1 MQHLRHLL
9 VLLMVSVLMSAI
21 ETVHADDRAQ
31 LEFFEKRIRPVL
43 IERCYQC
50 HSALS
55 KELKGGLHVDHREG
69 LRKGGES
76 GAAVVPGRPQE
87 SLLINALKHEDFQM
101 PPDERLS
108 ARVIADFEQW
118 IAGGA
123 IDPRETPASA
133 TQAVQQAKAAQ
144 WDQLSRWWSFQ
155 PLDLDTSTPALKPE
169 ANAAKIDE
177 FIQQRL
183 TEQQLQRAPRADQRT
198 LIRRLSFALTGL
210 PPAAEDV
217 AAYAADSQADAWR
230 RLIDRQLNSPHF
242 GERWARHWMDV
253 VRYSDT
259 YGYEWDIPAKGAW
272 RYRDYL
278 TRAFNQDVSFQQLVL
293 EQIAGDQLE
302 QPRLNAA
309 DAINE
314 SLIGT
319 MFFQMGEKRHGDSS
333 EFDGIHQEML
343 DNKIDAFSK
352 AFQGLTISCARC
364 HDHKLDP
371 ILQDEYYALGGIFMS
386 SRWVSN
392 TVDLPERHARQRAEL
407 SAIKAQMRTLLA
419 QVWQADLQQLD
430 AAKLD
435 KLVASFGEKSPPI
448 EEVLHAWWKVRKT
461 DAATPTADTWKAVAA
476 SYQTEREKRTRE
488 NGGHFGVV
496 ADFRKGVPAGW
507 SVDGVG
513 VNHIVPCGD
522 FTVALEGDK
531 AVGQILHGGLVTH
544 SDSPRMNGAV
554 RTPWLNT
561 LEPGHLSVELA
572 GGDFAAR
579 RAVIDNAFLTEKQQ
593 YINNRHPQWVRLDTY
608 GNMRQRHIYL
618 EFATKT
624 SNPNFPPR
632 VGLGGA
638 CSEAQAADPRSW
650 FAISRV
656 VRHQAPFSPF
666 DELTRFNGLVNGDA
680 PADAES
686 LGARYRQWLAS
697 SIDAWSKVAATD
709 DDVRLINWMLDV
721 GVLNNAA
728 NSKETG
734 ETQKALVD
742 LVARYRTLERD
753 LPEPWTV
760 NGMRDVDP
768 AFDYPLHER
777 GDYDKL
783 AALVPR
789 GYLRLISN
797 SSNRTG
803 LFARANSG
811 QASVAADAHQIR
823 DQRSGRLEL
832 ARRIASNSN
841 PLTARVFVNRVW
853 QSLFGTGLVATTSD
867 FGHLGERPSHP
878 ELLDHLARQ
887 FIADGWS
894 LKRLVRAIVL
904 TEAWQQGGQ
913 VSEAALTADPSNRSL
928 HHFSLRR
935 LEAEAIRDAML
946 ATSGELDLTL
956 YGPPINPHRQS
967 EDDQK
972 RLFSGPLNGNGRRSI
987 YTKLT
992 IMEPPRLLA
1001 LFNQPPPK
1009 IPTGTRDVTNTPAQS
1024 LALLNDPFVK
1034 QQAEAWARKLIAQP
1048 HGSVAARVNAMFLAA
1063 YGRPP
1068 ASSETS
1074 RWEESIR
1081 ELTQLHQLG
1090 ADQVLQSHAVW
1101 LDVAHAIFNT
1111 KEFIY
1116 VR

>member
-1 MQHLRHLL
+1 MQHRRHLL
-9 VLLMVSVLMSAI
+9 TTIIALLLAVISKAPQVN
-21 ETVHADDRAQ
+21 ADDRTQ

-55 KELKGGLHVDHREG
+55 KEVKGGLQVDHRQG
-69 LRKGGES
+69 LRAGGES
-76 GAAVVPGRPQE
+76 GAAIVPGRPNE
-87 SLLINALKHEDFQM
+87 SLLLSALRHEDLKM
-101 PPDERLS
+101 PPDERLP
-108 ARVIADFEQW
+108 ARVIADFEAW
-118 IAGGA
+118 IAAGA
-123 IDPRETPASA
+123 IDPRETPASPA
-133 TQAVQQAKAAQ
+133 QAIERAKAAQ
-144 WDQLSRWWSFQ
+144 WDQLSQWWSFQ
-155 PLDLDTSTPALKPE
+155 RIDADLPTKSLEPA
-169 ANAAKIDE
+169 ANAARIDE
-177 FIQQRL
+177 FIRQRL
-183 TEQQLQRAPRADQRT
+183 VEQHLSQAPRADRRT

-210 PPAAEDV
+210 PPSAEEVSAFV
-217 AAYAADSQADAWR
+217 ADEQADAWLQLVER
-230 RLIDRQLNSPHF
+230 KLNSPHF

-293 EQIAGDQLE
+293 EHIAGDQLE
-302 QPRLNAA
+302 QPRLNPS

-314 SLIGT
+314 SMIGT

-352 AFQGLTISCARC
+352 TFQGLTISCARC
-364 HDHKLDP
+364 HDHKIDP
-371 ILQDEYYALGGIFMS
+371 ILQEEYYALGGIFMS

-392 TVDLPERHARQRAEL
+392 TVDLPTRHEQLRREL
-407 SAIKAQMRTLLA
+407 SAIKAELRPLLT
-419 QVWQADLQQLD
+419 QLWLADLKRLD
-430 AAKLD
+430 ATRLDQLAK
-435 KLVASFGEKSPPI
+435 SFGDKAPPV
-448 EEVLHAWWKVRKT
+448 EEPLHAWWKIRK
-461 DAATPTADTWKAVAA
+461 AAAGESAADLWKALTAI
-476 SYQTEREKRTRE
+476 YQAEREKRTRE
-488 NGGHFGVV
+488 NGGHFSLV
-496 ADFRKGVPAGW
+496 ADFRKGVPTGW

-513 VNHIVPCGD
+513 VDHIVPCGD
-522 FTVALEGDK
+522 FTVSLEG
-531 AVGQILHGGLVTH
+531 AGVIGQVLHGGLVTH
-544 SDSPRMNGAV
+544 AHSPRMNGAV

-572 GGDFAAR
+572 GGDFATR

-593 YINNRHPQWVRLDTY
+593 YINNKHPQWVRLDTF
-608 GNMRQRHIYL
+608 GGMRERHIYL

-638 CSEAQAADPRSW
+638 CSEVQAADPRSW

-656 VRHQAPFSPF
+656 MRHQAPFTPF
-666 DELTRFNGLVNGDA
+666 DELTQFNGLVEGDA
-680 PADAES
+680 PTSPDAVADRYGRWLRAS
-686 LGARYRQWLAS
+686 L
-697 SIDAWSKVAATD
+697 DAWSADRATD

-721 GVLNNAA
+721 GVLT
-728 NSKETG
+728 NSVAKDAIDEV
-734 ETQKALVD
+734 QRALLESVS
-742 LVARYRTLERD
+742 RYRTLERD

-760 NGMRDVDP
+760 NGMRDVDT
-768 AFDYPLHER
+768 AFEYPLHER

-783 AALVPR
+783 GAPIPR
-789 GYLRLISN
+789 GYLRLL
-797 SSNRTG
+797 SS
-803 LFARANSG
+803 AKSD
-811 QASVAADAHQIR
+811 SHQIR
-823 DQRSGRLEL
+823 DARSGRLEL

-853 QSLFGTGLVATTSD
+853 QALFGTGLVATTND

-887 FIADGWS
+887 FMADGWS
-894 LKRLVRAIVL
+894 TKRLVRAIAL
-904 TEAWQQGGQ
+904 SDTWQQGGAIN
-913 VSEAALTADPSNRSL
+913 EAAQTADPANRLL
-928 HHFSLRR
+928 HHFPLRR

-946 ATSGELDLTL
+946 ATSGQLDLTL
-956 YGPPINPHRQS
+956 YGPPINPHRQN

-972 RLFSGPLNGNGRRSI
+972 RLFSGPLNGAGRRSI

-1001 LFNQPPPK
+1001 LFNQPAPK

-1034 QQAEAWARKLIAQP
+1034 QQAEAWTRSLMTDQQVAI
-1048 HGSVAARVNAMFLAA
+1048 AARIESMFVAA

-1068 ASSETS
+1068 TATELNRWDVSIQELARLHNVDAKAVMQSET
-1074 RWEESIR
+1074 
-1081 ELTQLHQLG
+1081 
-1090 ADQVLQSHAVW
+1090 VW
-1101 LDVAHAIFNT
+1101 QDAAHAIFNT

-1116 VR
+1116 LR